1 MKFLQISFI
10 VYFILVSFTLI
21 SKTYC
26 LQGEQSIS
34 MAEEDDTE
42 IESQLRV
49 LNKKPVKTIM
59 TKIGEIIDCIDI
71 YKQPAFDNPLLK
83 NHKIQ
88 MSPDSNQKEAT
99 NQTISSS
106 SIFGGLQ
113 KEICPSGTV
122 PIRRTTKEDL
132 VNAKTFIKKTRLVD
146 ASNTYPNA
154 PTTNHFVFAEE
165 VIQAK
170 KYFGATAHMSLH
182 DLSVFRDEFSTSQ
195 IWLINGPQEKINS
208 IEFGIM
214 HDPLLYGDSKARLFS
229 SWTADG
235 HQTTGCYN
243 MMCPGFVQVNR
254 AIMFGIQFQASIY
267 GQPGKDYY
275 FIVRRA
281 PTSKDWW
288 LSIGMNAEISEPVG
302 YWPKELFTHLT
313 DSASIVRYGGF
324 ASARSK
330 PSTPPM
336 GNGYLPQLSD
346 YGKTAFMYKMKYVN
360 ETGHTVNLDR
370 QSMHIQRSGRQECY
384 DIMLA
389 PPAGEFD
396 ITMVY
401 GGPGGICS

>member
-26 LQGEQSIS
+26 LEGEQSIS

-42 IESQLRV
+42 IERQLRV
-49 LNKKPVKTIM
+49 LNKNPVKTIM

-88 MSPDSNQKEAT
+88 MSPDSNQREAA
-99 NQTISSS
+99 NKTISSS

-113 KEICPSGTV
+113 KEICPSGTI

-132 VNAKTFIKKTRLVD
+132 VNAKKFIKTRLVD
-146 ASNTYPNA
+146 ANNTYPNA

-170 KYFGATAHMSLH
+170 KYFGATAHI
-182 DLSVFRDEFSTSQ
+182 TSQ
-195 IWLINGPQEKINS
+195 IWIINGPQEKINS

-275 FIVRRA
+275 FIVRR
-281 PTSKDWW
+281 
-288 LSIGMNAEISEPVG
+288 
-302 YWPKELFTHLT
+302 
-313 DSASIVRYGGF
+313 
-324 ASARSK
+324 
-330 PSTPPM
+330 M

-346 YGKTAFMYKMKYVN
+346 YSRTAFMYKMKYVN
-360 ETGHTVNLDR
+360 ETGHTVNLGR
-370 QSMHIQRSGRQECY
+370 QSMQSQRSGRQECY

-389 PPAGEFD
+389 SPAGEFD